1 MTTTARTVAEATV
14 WTINEDGLVTLA
26 AITLC
31 ADRAESIEF
40 EGRISVYRMEDGS
53 AVRFDEFSETF
64 SHDLEF

>member
-14 WTINEDGLVTLA
+14 WTINEDGLATLA

-40 EGRISVYRMEDGS
+40 EGRETVYHMEDGS
-53 AVRFDEFSETF
+53 SVKFDEFSETF